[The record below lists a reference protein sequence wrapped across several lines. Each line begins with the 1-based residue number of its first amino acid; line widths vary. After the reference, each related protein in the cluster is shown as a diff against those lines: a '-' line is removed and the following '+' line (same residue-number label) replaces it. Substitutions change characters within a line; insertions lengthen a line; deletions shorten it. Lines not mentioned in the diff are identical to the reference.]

1 MVLLHPVASM
11 RILDYHLKWPTNRRV
26 LQKYFQPQVCVKT
39 YGKWFDN
46 TGVVSNVQQRFN

>member
-1 MVLLHPVASM
+1 M